1 VTAVVAIPARL
12 RSTRLPRKVLSDIGG
27 RSMLER
33 THEVACEAGC
43 GPVVVLTDAPEV
55 MAEARS
61 FGAEVIMTGAELESG
76 TARIASVVERLE
88 ADIVVNLQ
96 ADAPFLDPAVVTG
109 SVRAAERGGAPV
121 TMPVERITSAREL
134 LNPGVVKVVRGH
146 DGQALYFS
154 RSPVP
159 YVRDAPPSEWLR
171 AAAFWAHVGLYAY
184 HRGFLEHFGALP
196 PSRLERA
203 ERLEQLR
210 WLEAGVPLHTFE
222 VEPQPRSV
230 DTRADLE
237 HARSRVAVGAV
248 G

>member
-12 RSTRLPRKVLSDIGG
+12 RSSRLPRKVLSDIGG

-33 THEVACEAGC
+33 THEIACAARC
-43 GPVVVLTDAPEV
+43 GRVVVLADAAEV

-61 FGAEVIMTGAELESG
+61 FGAAAIMTDPGLESG
-76 TARIASVVERLE
+76 TARIASVVERLD

-96 ADAPFLDPAVVTG
+96 ADAPFLDPTVVAR
-109 SVRAAERGGAPV
+109 SVREAERSAAPV
-121 TMPVERITSAREL
+121 AIPVAPIGSTREL
-134 LNPGVVKVVRGH
+134 LDPSVVKVIRAR

-159 YVRDAPPSEWLR
+159 FVRDAAPSQWHR
-171 AAAFWAHVGLYAY
+171 VAPFWAHVGLYAY
-184 HRGFLEHFGALP
+184 HRGFLERFGTLP
-196 PSRLERA
+196 PSRLELA

-210 WLEAGVPLHTFE
+210 WLEAGVRLHTFE

-230 DTRADLE
+230 DTPADLE
-237 HARSRVAVGAV
+237 HARARIAVGAA